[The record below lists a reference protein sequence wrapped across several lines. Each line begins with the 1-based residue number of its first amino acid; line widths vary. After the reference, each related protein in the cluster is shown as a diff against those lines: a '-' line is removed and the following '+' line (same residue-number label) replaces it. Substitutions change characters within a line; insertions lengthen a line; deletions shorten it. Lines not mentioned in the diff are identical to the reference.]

1 MASSSWLP
9 SLFGDRKDQADPFLV
24 LRKQMD
30 DVLDGFF
37 KGAPGSFLPNVD
49 VSETDKEI
57 RIVAELPGVERKDID
72 VTLVGNQLTIKGEKR
87 SEHEEKGEKD
97 EKSGRQYRRVE
108 RRFGSFERTLA
119 LPYHVDQSAV
129 AADFKDGV
137 LTVTVTK
144 PAEAAT
150 KARKIEITSQPQ

>member
-9 SLFGDRKDQADPFLV
+9 SLFGDRKDQADPFLA

-37 KGAPGSFLPNVD
+37 KAAPGHFLPSVD

-72 VTLVGNQLTIKGEKR
+72 VSLAGNQLTIKGEKR
-87 SEHEEKGEKD
+87 SEREEKGEKD
-97 EKSGRQYRRVE
+97 EKSGRQFHRVE
-108 RRFGSFERTLA
+108 RSFGSFQRTMA
-119 LPYHVDQSAV
+119 LPYDIDPSTI

-137 LTVTVTK
+137 LTVTVAK
-144 PAEAAT
+144 SAEVAAKT
-150 KARKIEITSQPQ
+150 RKIEIKAPN

>member
-9 SLFGDRKDQADPFLV
+9 SLFGDRKDSSDPFLA

-37 KGAPGSFLPNVD
+37 RAAPGSFLPSVD

-72 VTLVGNQLTIKGEKR
+72 VTLSGNQLIIKGEKR
-87 SEHEEKGEKD
+87 SESEEKD
-97 EKSGRQYRRVE
+97 EKSGRQFHRVE
-108 RRFGSFERTLA
+108 RSFGSFQRTMA
-119 LPYHVDQSAV
+119 LPYDIDPSAV

-137 LTVTVTK
+137 LTVTVAK
-144 PAEAAT
+144 PAEAVART
-150 KARKIEITSQPQ
+150 RKIEIKAPG

>member
-9 SLFGDRKDQADPFLV
+9 SLFGDRKDHADPFLA
-24 LRKQMD
+24 LRRQMD

-37 KGAPGSFLPNVD
+37 KAAPGQFLPSVD

-72 VTLVGNQLTIKGEKR
+72 VALSGNQLTIKGEKR
-87 SEHEEKGEKD
+87 SEREEKGEKD
-97 EKSGRQYRRVE
+97 EKSGRQFHRVE
-108 RRFGSFERTLA
+108 RSFGSFQRTMA
-119 LPYHVDQSAV
+119 LPYDIDPAAI

-137 LTVTVTK
+137 LTVTVAK
-144 PAEAAT
+144 PAEAAAKT
-150 KARKIEITSQPQ
+150 RKIEIKTPG

>member
-1 MASSSWLP
+1 MATSSWLP
-9 SLFGDRKDQADPFLV
+9 SLFGDRKDQADPFLA

-37 KGAPGSFLPNVD
+37 KGAPGTFLPTVD

-97 EKSGRQYRRVE
+97 EKSGRQYHRVE
-108 RRFGSFERTLA
+108 RSFGSFQRTMS
-119 LPYHVDQSAV
+119 LPYDIDPSAIS
-129 AADFKDGV
+129 ADFKDGV
-137 LTVTVTK
+137 LTLTAAK
-144 PAEAAT
+144 PAEAVA
-150 KARKIEITSQPQ
+150 KARKIEIKASS

>member
-9 SLFGDRKDQADPFLV
+9 SLFGDRKDQADPFLA

-37 KGAPGSFLPNVD
+37 KAAPSDFLPSVD

-57 RIVAELPGVERKDID
+57 RIVAELPGVDRKDID
-72 VTLVGNQLTIKGEKR
+72 VTLAGNQLTIKGEKR
-87 SEHEEKGEKD
+87 SEHEERGEKD
-97 EKSGRQYRRVE
+97 ESGRQFHRVE
-108 RRFGSFERTLA
+108 RSFGSFRRTMT
-119 LPYHVDQSAV
+119 LPYRIDPSAV

-137 LTVTVTK
+137 LTVTVPK
-144 PAEAAT
+144 PAEVVANT
-150 KARKIEITSQPQ
+150 RKIEIKASS